1 MLRKIHPKQEI
12 NDLYIRGQ
20 ELDAE
25 KFDYEMRVV
34 SVKCNVRELQRIM
47 EHTNQGS
54 RVMNT
59 VKSVRVGIRIDEK
72 MIDCMPSDEDL
83 DLKRHMR
90 GHVDKSEWV
99 MIDEEAMNKMS
110 EDALM
115 SVLSKVRMWRGH
127 YR

>member
-1 MLRKIHPKQEI
+1 
-12 NDLYIRGQ
+12 
-20 ELDAE
+20 
-25 KFDYEMRVV
+25 MRVV

-115 SVLSKVRMWRGH
+115 SVLSKVRVWRGH
-127 YR
+127 HR